1 MTSESMRIVMSSKH
15 RSSCSKSTQERS
27 MCITRN
33 IGLDHDDG
41 TLMVDLFKKSEHRSH
56 NAVLDDHRVQDP
68 RHLTLKYSGAQR
80 ERQ

>member
-1 MTSESMRIVMSSKH
+1 
-15 RSSCSKSTQERS
+15 